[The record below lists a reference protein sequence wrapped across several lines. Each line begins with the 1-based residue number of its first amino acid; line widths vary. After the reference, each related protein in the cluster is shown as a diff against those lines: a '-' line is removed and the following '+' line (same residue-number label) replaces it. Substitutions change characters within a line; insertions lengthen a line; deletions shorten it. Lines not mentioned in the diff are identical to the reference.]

1 LLDRWD
7 QRGQLAV
14 RYVDPDT
21 DYPSL
26 VDDVLPYPISPNQSW
41 LNIAGVCDPS
51 GLVFGLMPHPEAN
64 HSTWLGATWTREDI
78 EHGEG
83 EGMAIFRNA
92 VDYVLSRSDNAPPG

>member
-1 LLDRWD
+1 
-7 QRGQLAV
+7 
-14 RYVDPDT
+14 
-21 DYPSL
+21 
-26 VDDVLPYPISPNQSW
+26 
-41 LNIAGVCDPS
+41 
-51 GLVFGLMPHPEAN
+51 MPHPEAN